1 MKKILS
7 LLIMFIPLAVFSIQ
21 TNESIQITKVTDGDT
36 VKGIVNGK
44 EISIRLSGIDCYET
58 SKRDRCYK
66 QAYLNKMTV
75 EDVIVKGKAS
85 KQILTDLLK
94 SSNDITVQFTDIDT
108 RYNRH
113 VGIIYAGSL
122 NVNKYMIDSG
132 GCTDFEYKH

>member
-85 KQILTDLLK
+85 KEILVNLLK
-94 SSNDITVQFTDIDT
+94 SSNNITVEFTDIDK

-113 VGIIYAGSL
+113 VGIIYAGKI
-122 NVNKYMIDSG
+122 NVNKYMIDHG